1 MSKVV
6 SIFKAIAGPK
16 KPPAPPPIPARTQ
29 AQIDAEATRD
39 TELASIKDKE
49 EERKKGQLGGLYGRR
64 SLMGGQQGSFA
75 GYRRSLFDTTGGS
88 GGTLG

>member
-1 MSKVV
+1 MGSIVK
-6 SIFKAIAGPK
+6 SIFSPP
-16 KPPAPPPIPARTQ
+16 KPPSPPPVPQRTQ

-49 EERKKGQLGGLYGRR
+49 EERKKGQLAGLYGRR

>member
-16 KPPAPPPIPARTQ
+16 KPPAPPPIPERTQ

-39 TELASIKDKE
+39 TELASLKDKE
-49 EERKKGQLGGLYGRR
+49 EESKKRIYGRR

-75 GYRRSLFDTTGGS
+75 GYKRSLFDTTGGS
-88 GGTLG
+88 GGTLGS

>member
-1 MSKVV
+1 MGSVV
-6 SIFKAIAGPK
+6 KSIFSPQKAE
-16 KPPAPPPIPARTQ
+16 APPPVPQRTQ

-39 TELASIKDKE
+39 TELAAIKDKE
-49 EERKKGQLGGLYGRR
+49 EESKKRIYGRR

>member
-1 MSKVV
+1 MTKVL
-6 SIFKAIAGPK
+6 SIFSPP
-16 KPPAPPPIPARTQ
+16 KPPPPPPVPQRTQ

-39 TELASIKDKE
+39 TELASLKDKE
-49 EERKKGQLGGLYGRR
+49 EERKKGQLAGLYGRR

>member
-1 MSKVV
+1 MGSVV
-6 SIFKAIAGPK
+6 KSIFSPP
-16 KPPAPPPIPARTQ
+16 KPPPPPPVPQRTQ

-39 TELASIKDKE
+39 TELAAIKDKE
-49 EERKKGQLGGLYGRR
+49 EERKKGQLAGLYGRR